1 MKGVE
6 KIKIKKFNAERGVL
20 CPIEFD
26 TLPID
31 VKRVFYIYG
40 VNNKEVRGNHSH
52 YKTSQILI
60 CLNGKCLITCKNGKE
75 IEGYV
80 LEKPDTGLLIRNMIW
95 DEQVYA
101 SKDTVLLVLSDT
113 KYDKND
119 YIESW
124 ETYCKLINR

>member
-1 MKGVE
+1 MQKE
-6 KIKIKKFNAERGVL
+6 ASYAQLSLILYPLMLKECSIYMASIIKKLEE
-20 CPIEFD
+20 I
-26 TLPID
+26 
-31 VKRVFYIYG
+31 
-40 VNNKEVRGNHSH
+40 
-52 YKTSQILI
+52 ILI
-60 CLNGKCLITCKNGKE
+60 IK
-75 IEGYV
+75 
-80 LEKPDTGLLIRNMIW
+80 MIW